1 MAKEIIYRNLDFLV
15 TQENGVVSLQ
25 KRCVGAVIIG
35 LIALA
40 LALLGW
46 WLRGML
52 DSSSAYAMLLTFF
65 CSIFAFCAILL
76 LLFAPT
82 VTLVSKRGYY
92 RFDPLHGIAT
102 LGREECPIQS
112 LTTPYIKSVT
122 TGTTNID
129 SLMLQYNGKELTLL
143 TAMKAGALEPVQQA
157 LARTLEAGGAARQ
170 VNPPVE
176 PSGTWPKFMLAFLLL
191 FGSLWSG
198 VGYLTMRDVVIV
210 SIWDRKGDGVLLW
223 PLGIWIVVPG
233 LLEGFS
239 QWQGQSFFAKNPK
252 LVQFTLVAGIIS
264 YLIVC
269 SR

>member
-25 KRCVGAVIIG
+25 KRCIGAVIIG
-35 LIALA
+35 LITLA
-40 LALLGW
+40 LSLLGW
-46 WLRGML
+46 WFRGML

-65 CSIFAFCAILL
+65 CSIFTFCIILL
-76 LLFAPT
+76 LLFAPR
-82 VTLVSKRGYY
+82 VTLFSKRGYY
-92 RFDPLHGIAT
+92 RFDPLRGIAT

-112 LTTPYIKSVT
+112 FTPPYIKSVT
-122 TGTTNID
+122 TGSTNID
-129 SLMLQYNGKELTLL
+129 SLVLQFNGKELTLL

-157 LARTLEAGGAARQ
+157 LARTLEAGGTTIQ
-170 VNPPVE
+170 INPPVE
-176 PSGTWPKFMLAFLLL
+176 ASDTWSKFMLVFLLL

-223 PLGIWIVVPG
+223 PLGIWIVALG

-239 QWQGQSFFAKNPK
+239 QWKGQSFFAKNPK
-252 LVQFTLVAGIIS
+252 LVQFTIAAGIIS
-264 YLIVC
+264 YIIVC